1 MPLDLINLGSA
12 PDDRTGDTFRA
23 GGEKINA
30 QMTELFA
37 NFDAIKVIYV
47 SQESDFPTQDAS
59 AITLEEGLLYFAT
72 GSFSTGKRF
81 ICEDGSSITAL
92 NQFGV
97 VITYTGTGNMF
108 SGTDVNWKIQDIGLD
123 CPNGGQYFNF
133 ADTVILNTHIFWC
146 THVIGL
152 TCGKFGTLTS
162 LASFVITDTA
172 VTGDASDGL
181 SVFGTNWRVWRMQ
194 NTGFVTTSPTFIG
207 VDLGA
212 ATASAVGIG
221 PMLVVGGGGVGAVG
235 ISGLVSNG
243 NIITGNVGRITQT
256 NYVGNVIPLVGITA
270 FDIRWEFQGNSVIPD
285 TRPDDLVS
293 IIENATETVIAAS
306 STDGTN
312 AVKMAG
318 VFTVGGESHFE
329 GDTTGR
335 ITYIGERPFTTP
347 IDAVMN
353 VIMASGS
360 AKAAA
365 AYICISGTIVRAS
378 EGKAAISAS
387 TSISAVCQW
396 QHTFVTGDYVEL
408 FLENQSDTTNI
419 IGISGSLR
427 VN

>member
-1 MPLDLINLGSA
+1 MPLDLINLGAA

-37 NFDAIKVIYV
+37 NFDAIKVIYI

-59 AITLEEGLLYFAT
+59 TITLEEGLLYFAT

-162 LASFVITDTA
+162 LASFVITDTS

-181 SVFGTNWRVWRMQ
+181 SVFGASWRVWRMQ
-194 NTGFVTTSPTFIG
+194 NAGFLTTSPTFIG
-207 VDLGA
+207 VDLGT

-221 PMLVVGGGGVGAVG
+221 PMVVVGGGGVGTVG
-235 ISGLVSNG
+235 ISGLANSG
-243 NIITGNVGRITQT
+243 NIIAGNLGRVDQT
-256 NYVGNVIPLVGITA
+256 NYIGNVTPLSGLTNE
-270 FDIRWEFQGNSVIPD
+270 DIRWQFSGNDIIPD
-285 TRPDDLVS
+285 TIVDAMVS
-293 IIENATETVIAAS
+293 LNSNTTETIIATINTPVLAAGTWTCERGALYSCTTAGRVTLDSERDVVTPVDIAITIEAASGTNIDVTAYVALNGTVIANSAKS
-306 STDGTN
+306 N
-312 AVKMAG
+312 K
-318 VFTVGGESHFE
+318 VGGS
-329 GDTTGR
+329 DPR
-335 ITYIGERPFTTP
+335 
-347 IDAVMN
+347 
-353 VIMASGS
+353 
-360 AKAAA
+360 
-365 AYICISGTIVRAS
+365 
-378 EGKAAISAS
+378 
-387 TSISAVCQW
+387 SISVLW
-396 QHTFVTGDYVEL
+396 QLNLTTGDYLEL
-408 FLENQSDTTNI
+408 FVENNSGTTNLI
-419 IGISGSLR
+419 VTSAILR
-427 VN
+427 AR